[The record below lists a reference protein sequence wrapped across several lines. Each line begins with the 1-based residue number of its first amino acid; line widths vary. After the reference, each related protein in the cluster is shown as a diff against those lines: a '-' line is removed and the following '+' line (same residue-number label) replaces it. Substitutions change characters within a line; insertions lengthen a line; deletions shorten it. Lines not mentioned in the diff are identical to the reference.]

1 MLDYVIEHI
10 DKLPLSSDDKL
21 DLFRIL
27 AEMCPFC
34 TEFDR
39 PKERLGKLFAV
50 LMVNQY
56 FCRRCVPNSS
66 FSPSLGIPA
75 RATYRVGRGHRRWHS
90 NECHAGFSVLL
101 HRVLDVC
108 IASTVK
114 KVSRFPYRRR
124 ERRTRQ
130 RLPTE
135 ITLSL
140 PWSFVLHHSIEEF
153 IERKN
158 RRRRSR

>member
-50 LMVNQY
+50 LMVNRCSAGVA
-56 FCRRCVPNSS
+56 CRIHPS
-66 FSPSLGIPA
+66 FGL
-75 RATYRVGRGHRRWHS
+75 
-90 NECHAGFSVLL
+90 
-101 HRVLDVC
+101 
-108 IASTVK
+108 
-114 KVSRFPYRRR
+114 
-124 ERRTRQ
+124 
-130 RLPTE
+130 
-135 ITLSL
+135 
-140 PWSFVLHHSIEEF
+140 
-153 IERKN
+153 
-158 RRRRSR
+158 

>member
-10 DKLPLSSDDKL
+10 DQLPLSSDDKL

-50 LMVNQY
+50 LMVKSVL
-56 FCRRCVPNSS
+56 CRSGMPNSS
-66 FSPSLGIPA
+66 VCVDISA
-75 RATYRVGRGHRRWHS
+75 RATDRVGHGHRRWHS
-90 NECHAGFSVLL
+90 HECHAGLSVLL

-108 IASTVK
+108 LASTVK
-114 KVSRFPYRRR
+114 KVSRFSHRRR
-124 ERRTRQ
+124 E
-130 RLPTE
+130 
-135 ITLSL
+135 
-140 PWSFVLHHSIEEF
+140 
-153 IERKN
+153 
-158 RRRRSR
+158 